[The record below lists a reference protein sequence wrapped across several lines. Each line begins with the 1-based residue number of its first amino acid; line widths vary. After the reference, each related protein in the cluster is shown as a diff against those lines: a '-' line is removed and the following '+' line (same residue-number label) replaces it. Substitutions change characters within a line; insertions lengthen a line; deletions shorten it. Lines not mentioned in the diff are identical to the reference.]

1 MLYAA
6 DLLAAGWNTS
16 LGDAGFGSH
25 LSIEAELELTYKNV
39 AAFDLALDG
48 LDRWVTPRC
57 CGC

>member
-25 LSIEAELELTYKNV
+25 LSIGRSKIPRFLTNGSEAGKS
-39 AAFDLALDG
+39 
-48 LDRWVTPRC
+48 
-57 CGC
+57 